1 MQHNSS
7 KKVRKSLV
15 LDPWE
20 KEEVGAQL
28 FTEDSSLDVQVS
40 TELLRSI
47 TVSNINTELSSFHS
61 TDYNKVYG
69 LRLDS

>member
-1 MQHNSS
+1 MFSNLLFFSHQKCFSQHNSS

-28 FTEDSSLDVQVS
+28 FTEENSLDVQVS
-40 TELLRSI
+40 PE
-47 TVSNINTELSSFHS
+47 
-61 TDYNKVYG
+61 
-69 LRLDS
+69 